1 MPGPAINAVNSSR
14 FLNFDGLAC
23 CSMVVAS
30 SVMGCFNRIRVRNQS
45 SGERIASLIRILA
58 LRFTAFVGAP
68 LKFSREYGFGTI

>member
-1 MPGPAINAVNSSR
+1 
-14 FLNFDGLAC
+14 
-23 CSMVVAS
+23 
-30 SVMGCFNRIRVRNQS
+30 MGCFNRIRVRNQS